1 MTGNAVKMARFCLN
15 QSKKLTCFL
24 ELGLY
29 KNPMDTIL
37 QSSAGA
43 VFWLSVTTACLL
55 GAMSPGPSLA
65 LIINHS
71 LSQGKLAGLCAA
83 LAHGLGIGLFA
94 FVTAFGLVVAV
105 DKNPAM
111 FDVIQVLGCLF
122 LLYLATK
129 LLFSPVN
136 KDSNISM
143 AVRSSYLAAAR
154 DGFLIALVNPKILIF
169 FTALFSQFVTADSS
183 DWEKL
188 TLTMI
193 AGTVDALWYML
204 VVLLLSHSGAMVS
217 FQRKSWVIDKIFSL
231 ILFVMSIYFI
241 SQIIQRSDLLGL
253 L

>member
-1 MTGNAVKMARFCLN
+1 
-15 QSKKLTCFL
+15 
-24 ELGLY
+24 
-29 KNPMDTIL
+29 
-37 QSSAGA
+37 
-43 VFWLSVTTACLL
+43 
-55 GAMSPGPSLA
+55 
-65 LIINHS
+65 
-71 LSQGKLAGLCAA
+71 
-83 LAHGLGIGLFA
+83 
-94 FVTAFGLVVAV
+94 
-105 DKNPAM
+105 
-111 FDVIQVLGCLF
+111 
-122 LLYLATK
+122 
-129 LLFSPVN
+129 
-136 KDSNISM
+136 M